1 MHYKA
6 HIYNTVNKC
15 GYFLDSCEI
24 RKWERNNTEILSNY
38 FLFYREK

>member
-6 HIYNTVNKC
+6 NIHNTVNKY
-15 GYFLDSCEI
+15 GYFLDVKYET
-24 RKWERNNTEILSNY
+24 RERNNTEILSNY